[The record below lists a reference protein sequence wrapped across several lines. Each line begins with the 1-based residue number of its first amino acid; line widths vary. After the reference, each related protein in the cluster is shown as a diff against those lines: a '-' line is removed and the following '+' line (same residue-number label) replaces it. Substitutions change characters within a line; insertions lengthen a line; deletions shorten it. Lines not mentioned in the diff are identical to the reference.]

1 MIEYSMNDI
10 VVNEDKHFV
19 FDFDRLNEDI
29 HGWFCMVLKVEDLY
43 LMHGVACIDSHMDK
57 GLCFYSNSK
66 LKDRFFE
73 YDPNSSG
80 LRSCAIVEFEAF
92 SKQTITL
99 ENSPNTKVI
108 LNNYL
113 TTVVEKKF
121 DKWTTKIHVGDLIW
135 FRTRYYANDK
145 CDRVIDVTSVGFVTR
160 YDETTL
166 TITYRDIDNTVSPEH
181 VSVKTID
188 LYPNR
193 LRMFDWYVIDENNKK
208 EVTK

>member
-1 MIEYSMNDI
+1 M
-10 VVNEDKHFV
+10 K
-19 FDFDRLNEDI
+19 
-29 HGWFCMVLKVEDLY
+29 
-43 LMHGVACIDSHMDK
+43 
-57 GLCFYSNSK
+57 
-66 LKDRFFE
+66 
-73 YDPNSSG
+73 
-80 LRSCAIVEFEAF
+80 
-92 SKQTITL
+92 ITKEML
-99 ENSPNTKVI
+99 IQKNTPTTKVI

-113 TTVVEKKF
+113 TTMVEKKF

-166 TITYRDIDNTVSPEH
+166 TITYRDIDNTVNPEH

-193 LRMFDWYVIDENNKK
+193 LRMFDWYIIDENNKK